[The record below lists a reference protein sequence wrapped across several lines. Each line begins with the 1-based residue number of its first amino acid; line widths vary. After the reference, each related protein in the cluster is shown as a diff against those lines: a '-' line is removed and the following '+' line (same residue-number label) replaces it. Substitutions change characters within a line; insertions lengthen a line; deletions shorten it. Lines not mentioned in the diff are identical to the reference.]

1 MAEGASIYRIAV
13 EILGDDREAST
24 VFSTIAEQ
32 LRQIRAEADGTREAL
47 RDISGGLGAAADR
60 AREFRDAMHE
70 ARSAAEGMAQ
80 TTRQSRGSSSYR
92 DYWEAGETPRPSASR
107 RGEESPE
114 EERPH
119 YRAQPTGPGLTPYS
133 IYTAASG
140 AQRQPIDAEWTEVRS
155 PLGIGYQSRP
165 SQDGSAGRGVGGGAG
180 GPPGEGSE
188 PSPGE
193 GGNPR
198 PPGEG
203 GNPRPPRNP
212 GGANVHAAVSPW
224 DVWYF
229 GRMAGDALVRPAY
242 DVAQDRAVLSAR
254 LSAADT
260 AMAFR
265 TISRVQEANPATSI
279 SRNTALYNALLSMTQ
294 DPKEAAEFLGAIV
307 PYGVALSQINPE
319 RGDYATQ
326 LEQVARTAEFLGF
339 VTTRN
344 PDGTTRF
351 NSAATSDFLQRSVA
365 LANLTR
371 GQFSPQA
378 LLSFMK
384 RAGPAARELDLNDL
398 AGMFPIV
405 QEQQMTHG
413 GSASGAG
420 TMLLG
425 FNRQFAQG
433 RMSEAAVNMLIRMG
447 IIKGGG
453 GVGAAARRAGLAV
466 NPYVVSHGMGNWM
479 VSPQGYADGQFD
491 AIMHHPTQ
499 FIAET
504 LLPAIDRQIAKER
517 HLHDLSGLSREE
529 RIGLETNAAAAL
541 TSNQPGAQF
550 ITAVIANQDTIRREL
565 EAARSA
571 PNADAAMRDLQ
582 NTPATSMAAFSNSFS
597 ALMATL
603 GSPLMNSGIH
613 ALDGLTYA
621 LTTMNR
627 AATEHPLSFG
637 APTTALFSGAAATV
651 ATGSAALFT
660 RVMGSGASFL
670 GLEKVAPLL
679 IRGAAAIAR
688 FAPYVGLVV
697 TALEGLYEVYKYLSV
712 PEHQATLANYTAGL
726 QNYLFG
732 SHASDAAKAYLAP
745 AQINR
750 SGWAGEVLN
759 VYLTNPQDVASGA
772 ATYAARSI
780 ATPHAQSPHDH
791 TRSVP
796 QSPGSHN

>member
-1 MAEGASIYRIAV
+1 MTEGASIYRIAV
-13 EILGDDREAST
+13 EIVGDDREAAT

-32 LRQIRAEADGTREAL
+32 LRQIRAEADSTREAL
-47 RDISGGLGAAADR
+47 RDITGGLGAAAER
-60 AREFRDAMHE
+60 AREFRDAMRE
-70 ARSAAEGMAQ
+70 ARAAADGMAH
-80 TTRQSRGSSSYR
+80 TFRPGASGRG
-92 DYWEAGETPRPSASR
+92 G
-107 RGEESPE
+107 GGPE
-114 EERPH
+114 EEPSY
-119 YRAQPTGPGLTPYS
+119 YRAQSTSSSLTPYS
-133 IYTAASG
+133 IYTSASG
-140 AQRQPIDAEWTEVRS
+140 TQRGPIDAEWTEIRS
-155 PLGIGYQSRP
+155 PLGIGYQSR
-165 SQDGSAGRGVGGGAG
+165 GGAAGGGGA
-180 GPPGEGSE
+180 PPGEG
-188 PSPGE
+188 PQGGGSPGGPSGST
-193 GGNPR
+193 GG
-198 PPGEG
+198 
-203 GNPRPPRNP
+203 
-212 GGANVHAAVSPW
+212 VHGTVSPW

-229 GRMAGDALVRPAY
+229 GSMAGDALVRPAY

-260 AMAFR
+260 AAAFR
-265 TISRVQEANPATSI
+265 AISRTQEANPATSI

-294 DPKEAAEFLGAIV
+294 DPKEAAEFLGTIA

-319 RGDYATQ
+319 RGDYAAQ
-326 LEQVARTAEFLGF
+326 LEQVARTAEFLGL

-351 NSAATSDFLQRSVA
+351 DSGATSAFLQRAVA

-405 QEQQMTHG
+405 QEQQMAHG

-447 IIKGGG
+447 IIRGGG
-453 GVGAAARRAGLAV
+453 GVGSAARRAGLAP
-466 NPYVVSHGMGNWM
+466 NPYVVSRGMGNWM
-479 VSPQGYADGQFD
+479 VSPQGYAAGQFD

-517 HLHDLSGLSREE
+517 HLHDLSGLSRDE

-565 EAARSA
+565 DAARNAPSA
-571 PNADAAMRDLQ
+571 DMATQALQ
-582 NTPATSMAAFSNSFS
+582 HTPAASMAAFSNSFS

-603 GSPLMNSGIH
+603 GSPLMSGGIH

-621 LTTMNR
+621 LTSMNR

-637 APTTALFSGAAATV
+637 GAAQTVAAGAGAAALTGMGALATRMAAAGASFVGLGTV
-651 ATGSAALFT
+651 ATAL
-660 RVMGSGASFL
+660 RV
-670 GLEKVAPLL
+670 
-679 IRGAAAIAR
+679 GAAGLVR
-688 FAPYVGLVV
+688 FIPYVGLIV
-697 TALEGLYEVYKYLSV
+697 TALQGLSWMYS
-712 PEHQATLANYTAGL
+712 ATRDPRNADWLRNHHMGWLAP
-726 QNYLFG
+726 
-732 SHASDAAKAYLAP
+732 SAP
-745 AQINR
+745 AQPAVIP
-750 SGWAGEVLN
+750 VH
-759 VYLTNPQDVASGA
+759 VTNGADIASGV
-772 ATYAARSI
+772 TTHAARAI
-780 ATPHAQSPHDH
+780 AAPHAQSPHDH
-791 TRSVP
+791 ARSVP
-796 QSPGSHN
+796 QSPGSHS